1 MQSKVVL
8 RRVESSEMKVL
19 VFVVILGLFS
29 AVASAGKIS
38 HQQHHHHRSM
48 TTTATA
54 NDGDVIRFDLGKL
67 QLLHATTSFIVVSSI
82 NTATYKTF
90 LRAHL
95 HARGSTGID

>member
-19 VFVVILGLFS
+19 VFVVILSLFS
-29 AVASAGKIS
+29 AVATAGKIP

-48 TTTATA
+48 TTATA